1 MTIKSSKP
9 SKPAFSKQPSSTTNV
24 LCEPSF
30 EKLALGQRSGI
41 DNAVDHSTS
50 DISTLDGVID
60 NLSINLAVKSRW
72 YNKLLALPA
81 YYWVLITQFI
91 VILPHAA
98 HLPLWLMGFAL
109 VSIIAQLPRIK
120 AKFKQV
126 RHLKRLYQG
135 MQMLGFLLGLAGL
148 WLTYNTAFGLDMG
161 VAFLVLCLISKLWEL
176 YKRRDAYVVLNLS
189 LFVLAALFLMDQ
201 GLLTTLE
208 VIVGAVVILLA
219 FIALNDDGNI
229 RGDGRLRTLGVLGIG
244 ALPLLVVLFLFFPR
258 LPPLWSV
265 QLSGQQ
271 ATTGVSDS
279 MSPGDFANL
288 SQSTALAFRVEF
300 ENNRPPQE
308 QLYWRGLVFSDFD
321 GVTWRPN
328 REQQQ
333 QWDSE
338 QQRPQWVERSLATAP
353 DEVRLDPISYEVIL
367 EPTQQRWLFGLD
379 YPFTQ
384 QQDISLT
391 SNFTLLKNQPVTQ
404 QLRYEVLRFAPMR
417 IDPILDAASR
427 RINLALPSQGN
438 PQARTLAKQLFAQ
451 SGSDPVRYMQAIE
464 RWINQTE
471 FRYTLSPPRL
481 NTNRID
487 EFLFVTKAGFCEHYS
502 SSFTFML
509 RAAGIPARVVAG
521 YQGGEL
527 SRGGNVWEVRQM
539 DAHAWTEVWLDGQ
552 GWVRVDP
559 TAFVAPE
566 RVEQGMDA
574 LTQTQGAA
582 MFGDGASAQISYQ
595 QYQML
600 QTLRRLSDQAS
611 YYWQKDIVGYDQ
623 DKQAGALLKWLN
635 ISSVMQQIVWLAG
648 SAITVMSILALM
660 IWQRRRKRWHPA
672 DLPLVRLSKRLGK
685 REESLSRYDNEGQ
698 LAWLERL
705 SLSLNSATLNSADL
719 KSEAGKDS
727 KRDTTMLDKGN
738 TESAQQKSIDKI
750 KQDYRQLRYGR
761 ISTLKTNDRK
771 YQQALQQLKK
781 NVQTLW

>member
-1 MTIKSSKP
+1 MTNFKNHSSNETEIN
-9 SKPAFSKQPSSTTNV
+9 SV
-24 LCEPSF
+24 SF
-30 EKLALGQRSGI
+30 EQLALGQNVTDRAIQDS
-41 DNAVDHSTS
+41 A
-50 DISTLDGVID
+50 
-60 NLSINLAVKSRW
+60 AKW
-72 YNKLLALPA
+72 YGKLFALPA
-81 YYWVLITQFI
+81 YYWVLIAQIT

-98 HLPLWLMGFAL
+98 HLPFWLIGFAV
-109 VSIIAQLPRIK
+109 VSIAAQLPSIK
-120 AKFKQV
+120 AKFKKIA
-126 RHLKRLYQG
+126 HLRRVYQG

-161 VAFLVLCLISKLWEL
+161 VAFLVLCLISKLWEM

-201 GLLTTLE
+201 GLVTTLE

-219 FIALNDDGNI
+219 FIALNDDGNT

-288 SQSTALAFRVEF
+288 GQSTELAFRVEF
-300 ENNRPPQE
+300 AENRPPQQ

-321 GVTWRPN
+321 GITWRP
-328 REQQQ
+328 
-333 QWDSE
+333 SP
-338 QQRPQWVERSLATAP
+338 QQRQWRPAPQMPSWIENAFATVP
-353 DEVRLDPISYEVIL
+353 DEVKNAPTSYEIIL
-367 EPTQQRWLFGLD
+367 EPTQQNWLFGLD
-379 YPFTQ
+379 YPFAQ
-384 QQDISLT
+384 RQDVSIT
-391 SNFTLLKNQPVTQ
+391 SNFTLLKDQPVTQ
-404 QLRYEVLRFAPMR
+404 QLRYEVLQFAPMR
-417 IDPILDAASR
+417 IDPILSDELR
-427 RINLALPSQGN
+427 RLNLTLPADGN
-438 PQARTLAKQLFAQ
+438 PQARALAQQLFAQ
-451 SGSDPVRYMQAIE
+451 SDSDPVRYMAAIE

-481 NTNRID
+481 NNNRID
-487 EFLFVTKAGFCEHYS
+487 EFLFETKAGFCEHYS

-527 SRGGNVWEVRQM
+527 SRGGNVWEVRQK
-539 DAHAWTEVWLDGQ
+539 DAHAWTEVWLEGQ
-552 GWVRVDP
+552 GWARVDP

-574 LTQTQGAA
+574 LTQAQGAA

-611 YYWQKDIVGYDQ
+611 YYWQKDVVGYDQ
-623 DKQAGALLKWLN
+623 DKQAGSLLKWFN
-635 ISSVMQQIVWLAG
+635 IRSVMQQIIWLAA
-648 SAITVMSILALM
+648 SAITVMAILVFI

-672 DLPLVRLSKRLGK
+672 DQPLAQLSKRIGK
-685 REESLSRYDNEGQ
+685 VDKSLARDESEGQ
-698 LAWLERL
+698 LAWLERVARAVDDRTNDIG
-705 SLSLNSATLNSADL
+705 SYVNSDVNVSRSADSSKASKL
-719 KSEAGKDS
+719 TDS
-727 KRDTTMLDKGN
+727 GDSDI
-738 TESAQQKSIDKI
+738 AQAKI
-750 KQDYRQLRYGR
+750 MQMRQDYRQLRYGR
-761 ISTLKTNDRK
+761 LSTLGTNHSE
-771 YQQALQQLKK
+771 YQTILKK
-781 NVQTLW
+781 LKKDARELF